1 MIDEDIRDIH
11 FLYLESTMKVNLV
24 QFWSLNNRCQNVR
37 CQLLLSTFCSESIN
51 IQQNP
56 ENLAIDR
63 DHLHKLLMF
72 SFFRI
77 TTIIHSLEKE
87 NNKSLFETITGE
99 TFE

>member
-1 MIDEDIRDIH
+1 M
-11 FLYLESTMKVNLV
+11 YGANCCSAPSAQNL
-24 QFWSLNNRCQNVR
+24 L
-37 CQLLLSTFCSESIN
+37 IK
-51 IQQNP
+51 QNP

-63 DHLHKLLMF
+63 DLLHKLLMF